1 MMNWQQRIE
10 VKESVL
16 ASKPIIK
23 GTRLSVEFLLGLF
36 AEGWAEQQVL
46 ENYPQLTREDLQA
59 VFAFSAACLHDEQ
72 FFAQSLAA

>member
-16 ASKPIIK
+16 TGKPIIK
-23 GTRLSVEFLLGLF
+23 GTRLSVGFLLGLF
-36 AEGWAEQQVL
+36 AEGWSETQVL
-46 ENYPQLTREDLQA
+46 DSYLQLCRDDLQA

-72 FFAQSLAA
+72 FFAQSPAV